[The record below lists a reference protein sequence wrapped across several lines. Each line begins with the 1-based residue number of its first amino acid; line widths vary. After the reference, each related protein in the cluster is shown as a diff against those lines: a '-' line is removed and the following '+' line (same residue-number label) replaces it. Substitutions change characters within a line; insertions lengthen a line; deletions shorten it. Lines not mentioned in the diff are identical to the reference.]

1 MSGPPDGP
9 GPAAGPGPR
18 EPGPATAAAPDP
30 REPGPATTAAPGTLY
45 LIPTPLGE
53 HTSPADS
60 LPAPAIAIAARLD
73 CFVAENARSARQFLK
88 GLPSAH
94 PLQSIEI
101 RELNEHSRTEDLPA
115 LLAPLRAGR
124 DCGLLS
130 EAGCPAIADPGAAL
144 VALAHRHGVPV
155 MPLVGPSSLT
165 LALMASGLNGQRFA
179 FAGYA
184 PVKDGERDAFL
195 RELEQRSAR
204 FGETQM
210 LIETPYR
217 AQALLDALIRVLRP
231 DTDLVMASEL
241 TQPTQAISR
250 RTVAQWRASPQAIGK
265 VPAVFALLAAAI
277 QARSPGPPGR
287 HPGAAGTP
295 LAGRRGGPASRPPAR
310 RRP

>member
-1 MSGPPDGP
+1 MSGARSEP
-9 GPAAGPGPR
+9 GSAAVAAPERGTSAAAG
-18 EPGPATAAAPDP
+18 AP
-30 REPGPATTAAPGTLY
+30 PGTLY

-53 HTSPADS
+53 HTPAADI

-88 GLPSAH
+88 HLPSAH
-94 PLQSIEI
+94 ALQSIEI
-101 RELNEHSRTEDLPA
+101 RELNEHSRPEDLPA
-115 LLAPLRAGR
+115 LLAPLLAGR

-155 MPLVGPSSLT
+155 MPMVGPSSLT
-165 LALMASGLNGQRFA
+165 LALMASGMNGQRFA

-204 FGETQM
+204 FGETEL

-217 AQALLDALIRVLRP
+217 AQTLFDALVRVLRP
-231 DTDLVMASEL
+231 DTDLAIASEL
-241 TQPTQAISR
+241 TQPAQAISR
-250 RTVAQWRASPQAIGK
+250 RSVAQWRASPAAIGK
-265 VPAVFALLAAAI
+265 VPAVFALLAAPAP
-277 QARSPGPPGR
+277 QPPGSPGRR
-287 HPGAAGTP
+287 HGAAGTKP
-295 LAGRRGGPASRPPAR
+295 AGRRGTPDR
-310 RRP
+310 RSPGRGKA